1 MKVQTLFRI
10 LLVIIALVLSVLA
23 FRSIMRPEKF
33 KMVYNE
39 RHSEIKNRLITLRT
53 AQQIYKLENK
63 RFADNIDDLV
73 EFVNNGSITIVKLSG
88 SIPEGMSETEAFK
101 KGFITKAES
110 KYPASKKILETDPNV
125 KPANLK
131 NFQFIPDTDGKKFTI
146 QTNTIKSSTY
156 EIDVYKVEVPLD
168 DVLANMQ
175 KSVSPEGSGAFRKTL
190 NYIMYN
196 NLENETQYKN
206 LYKPMWV
213 GSLTEASTTGSWE

>member
-10 LLVIIALVLSVLA
+10 LLVVIALVLSVLA

-39 RHSEIKNRLITLRT
+39 RQTEIKNRLTTLRT

-63 RFADNIDDLV
+63 NFAKNIDDLV
-73 EFVNNGSITIVKLSG
+73 EFVNNGSITIVKLAG
-88 SIPEGMSETEAFK
+88 SIPEGMSESDAFK
-101 KGFITKAES
+101 KGFITKTES
-110 KYPASKKILETDPNV
+110 TYPASKKILETDLNV

-131 NFQFIPDTDGKKFTI
+131 NFQFIPDTDGKKVTI
-146 QTNTIKSSTY
+146 QTSTIKSSTY
-156 EIDVYKVEVPLD
+156 EIDVYRVEIPLD

-175 KSVSPEGSGAFRKTL
+175 RSISPKGSGFFKKTL
-190 NYIMYN
+190 NFIMYN
-196 NLENETQYKN
+196 NLENEMQYRN

-213 GSLTEASTTGSWE
+213 GSLNEASTTGSWE

>member
-39 RHSEIKNRLITLRT
+39 RQTEIKNRLTTLRA

-63 RFADNIDDLV
+63 VFADNIDDLV
-73 EFVNNGSITIVKLSG
+73 EFANNGSITIVKLAG
-88 SIPEGMSETEAFK
+88 SIPEGMSESDAFK
-101 KGFITKAES
+101 KGFITKTES
-110 KYPASKKILETDPNV
+110 KYPASKKILETDLNV

-146 QTNTIKSSTY
+146 QTSILKSATY
-156 EIDVYKVEVPLD
+156 EIGVYKVEVPLD

-175 KSVSPEGSGAFRKTL
+175 RSISPKGSGAFIKTL
-190 NYIMYN
+190 NFIMYN
-196 NLENETQYKN
+196 GLENEMQYRN